1 MSLVRPSFVEN
12 LYTTFFALEPDR
24 PMYYMY
30 VVRLGRSIFLS
41 LNFQEKAILLDKM
54 IQDKIEIPLQSDFGS
69 VIQAYYNPRF
79 MFSKKA
85 FTKVGDSIDYRYV
98 TRYEI
103 SKMLEELK
111 DWVYDEVTEMAEYIR
126 FTRTTQVM
134 T

>member
-1 MSLVRPSFVEN
+1 MSLIKPSFVEN

-30 VVRLGRSIFLS
+30 VVRVGRSIFLS
-41 LNFQEKAILLDKM
+41 LGFHDKAQELDGM
-54 IQDKIEIPLQSDFGS
+54 IREKIEIPLKSDFGS
-69 VIQAYYNPRF
+69 IIQAYYNPRF

-85 FTKVGDSIDYRYV
+85 FTKIGDSVDYKYV

-103 SKMLEELK
+103 GQMLEELK
-111 DWVYDEVTEMAEYIR
+111 DWVYDEITEMSSLIR
-126 FTRTTQVM
+126 FTRSSQVM